1 MHIHTR
7 ILKLVVFL
15 LVLLLSTSLL
25 AQIKPQSGSF
35 LSGLRTGEL
44 SWLERK
50 NFDIQFYDGSD
61 SLINQYLV
69 EALRY
74 RRNGNLIRGA
84 GAGVALFLPPV
95 GVVGIAFGSQ
105 EVAEGVE
112 FLNAATIRRNDLL
125 LGGRT
130 FEGLEEFRQKERAQF
145 YRRHNFHV
153 DHYDGNSQDLNIML
167 NEAYRWRNKASD
179 QFKVGLGTNV
189 GGLGMMLL
197 GLFSLAFGD
206 GDSAEPL
213 ITAGALVHVTSY
225 GFFISGFSKRRK
237 ARKMVNQVARK
248 WYQQVNQNRLNTI
261 KHLSD

>member
-1 MHIHTR
+1 MYTHKR

-15 LVLLLSTSLL
+15 LVILLSTSML
-25 AQIKPQSGSF
+25 AQFKPQSTPL
-35 LSGLRTGEL
+35 LSSLKPGEL
-44 SWLERK
+44 GWLERK

-74 RRNGNLIRGA
+74 RRNGNLIRGV
-84 GAGVALFLPPV
+84 GTGVALFLPPV
-95 GVVGIAFGSQ
+95 GIVGIAFGSQ

-112 FLNAATIRRNDLL
+112 FLNAATVRRNDLL

-130 FEGLEEFRQKERAQF
+130 FDGLETFRQEDQAKF
-145 YRRHNFHV
+145 YRRHNFHIE
-153 DHYDGNSQDLNIML
+153 HYDGQSQDLNIML
-167 NEAYRWRNKASD
+167 NEAYHWRNRASD

-197 GLFSLAFGD
+197 GLFSLAFGE

-237 ARKMVNQVARK
+237 ARMMVNQVARK
-248 WYQQVNQNRLNTI
+248 WYQRVHQNQSNTI